1 MGNDDGKIK
10 EFISIAK
17 QAGEKFRQHPMDEEY
32 GNSLKSDIADT
43 KNTGGRMGGAS
54 AAGIFLSK
62 FIAKT
67 PWIHI
72 DIAGT
77 AYLDKANAEGIKN
90 ASGVGVRSLIKYIAG

>member
-1 MGNDDGKIK
+1 M
-10 EFISIAK
+10 F
-17 QAGEKFRQHPMDEEY
+17 EEY
-32 GNSLKSDIADT
+32 GDSLKSDIADT

-62 FIAKT
+62 FIKNT

-77 AYLDKANAEGIKN
+77 AFVEKPTAEGIKN
-90 ASGVGVRSLIKYIAG
+90 ATGVGVRSLIKYIAG